1 MKVAFMDLNIVQG
14 ADINDFSVIPTF
26 DDDSPVDLSGFDA
39 RLQIRSSV
47 DSSSILDEL
56 TTDNGRIVISSYVE
70 DGDTFYS
77 IDVKF
82 PNEDTSSYDFL
93 KGVYDLEIFK
103 SGSPDTDVD
112 RLLQGSV
119 TVSREVTR

>member
-1 MKVAFMDLNIVQG
+1 MNLNIVQG
-14 ADINDFSVIPTF
+14 ADINDFSVIPIY

-82 PNEDTSSYDFL
+82 PNDITTDYDFL
-93 KGVYDLEIFK
+93 KGVYDLEIYK

-112 RLLQGSV
+112 RLLQGGV